1 MKTVFLVYKAYSPFA
16 SVESEINS
24 HSVLVDSPHSIF
36 KVSFQWQEKY
46 NMAMLSVG
54 AWHAN

>member
-16 SVESEINS
+16 SVETEINS
-24 HSVLVDSPHSIF
+24 HSVDSPHSIF

-46 NMAMLSVG
+46 NKAMLSVG